1 MAIAEPGSGRVYGYA
16 RVSSKEQNLD
26 RQLRALSSY
35 VQPDNILSDKASGKD
50 LNRESYQALKGA
62 LGLRAGDTL
71 YICSLDRLS
80 RNKVEIK
87 KELEWF
93 RDKKIRLKVL
103 DLPTTMVD
111 MPEGQDWIMEMVTSI
126 IVEVLSSIAEQE
138 RIMIRKRQR
147 EGINAAKAKGKHLGR
162 PKLAVP
168 VEFPDVYKEW
178 KEGQHTAKYSMK
190 KLGMSSSSFYR
201 AVREFESKGTYRQ
214 R

>member
-111 MPEGQDWIMEMVTSI
+111 MPE
-126 IVEVLSSIAEQE
+126 QE

-147 EGINAAKAKGKHLGR
+147 EGIDAAKAKGKHLGR
-162 PKLAVP
+162 PKLSVP
-168 VEFPDVYKEW
+168 ENFPEVYKDW
-178 KEGQHTAKYSMK
+178 KAGKYTARYSMQ
-190 KLGMSSSSFYR
+190 LLSMSSSSFYR
-201 AVREFESKGTYRQ
+201 TVRAYEGRKM
-214 R
+214 